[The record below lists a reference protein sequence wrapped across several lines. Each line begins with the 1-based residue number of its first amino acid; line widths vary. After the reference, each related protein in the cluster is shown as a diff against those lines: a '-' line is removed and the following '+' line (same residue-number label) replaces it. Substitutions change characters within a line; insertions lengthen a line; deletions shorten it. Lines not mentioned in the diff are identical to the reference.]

1 MGEREMGQWGGLS
14 EDLQVAE
21 WLGLRGGFCDR
32 QKGAVLEFLEEI
44 DRKGSRGLGLEMQV
58 SEQRMM
64 GRNDEGGE

>member
-32 QKGAVLEFLEEI
+32 QKVLCWNSWRRSTEREVGGS
-44 DRKGSRGLGLEMQV
+44 GSRCKYQNRE
-58 SEQRMM
+58 
-64 GRNDEGGE
+64 